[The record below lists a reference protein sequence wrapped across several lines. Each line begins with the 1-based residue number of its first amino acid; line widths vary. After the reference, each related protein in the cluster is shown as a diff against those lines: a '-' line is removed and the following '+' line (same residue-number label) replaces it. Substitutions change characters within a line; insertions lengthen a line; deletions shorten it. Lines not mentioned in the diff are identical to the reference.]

1 MSEKKLILNYLKEDY
16 KNSYEIYYQR
26 FQYYT
31 SLHENLTKLKLIL
44 SKFLEE
50 KLNTF
55 KIKDEFNKKSTLD
68 DNYIKLV
75 SIIKKEI
82 SFKIKGGISTF
93 EEILKNLNEIR
104 DTIKLNNKNYTTY
117 FNYQNSFNSKLDELE
132 ICQNKFYE
140 SVEKAEYATLEF
152 MEKKI
157 KNQKIKESEYE
168 QKNKL
173 QNICK
178 EEKEKYISKISEIN
192 KLIQNFNEK
201 QKFIFNI
208 NKYIKVLCY
217 KNYINTLFSF
227 FQLTNDTR
235 EIIEEKK
242 QTKSRIIQITNEKE
256 DLEKSEYKIKDKIC
270 FIQYE
275 SKFGLTYENSN
286 NDKYLMMFQEME
298 KLLGDSYK
306 DKMKEYKTKKELNHK
321 LKEILDLDDKISN
334 KDEEYLESILKTDIG
349 KDSFIYSL
357 SQLRTCG
364 KLEKSNLFIEYMSK
378 ILNKLL
384 EYEKE
389 NKEFI
394 YLKSCLILSQTFYY
408 LDKDNQKIYISNYL
422 KNNRWI
428 TSPNFWRGFIDY
440 ILKKELNKDDLQISN
455 YFKVLIAQ
463 LITYINNMIEFNI
476 DKRIIIKIVDEFLKQ
491 YNYPNKNGYG
501 SLFFMIDEDPTV
513 IEKLRTEIHDNPDL
527 EDRLYKENIN
537 DNDKEE
543 K

>member
-31 SLHENLTKLKLIL
+31 SLHENLTKLKSIL

-117 FNYQNSFNSKLDELE
+117 FNYQNSFNSKLDEIE

-178 EEKEKYISKISEIN
+178 EEKEKYSSKISEIN
-192 KLIQNFNEK
+192 KLIKNFNEK

-321 LKEILDLDDKISN
+321 LKEILDLDDKISK

-349 KDSFIYSL
+349 KSSFIICL
-357 SQLRTCG
+357 TQLRTCG

-378 ILNKLL
+378 IINKLL

-491 YNYPNKNGYG
+491 YNYSNKNGYG
-501 SLFFMIDEDPTV
+501 SLFFMIDEDPTM

-527 EDRLYKENIN
+527 ENQLYKENIN

>member
-178 EEKEKYISKISEIN
+178 EEKEKYSSKISEIN
-192 KLIQNFNEK
+192 KLIKNFNEK

-208 NKYIKVLCY
+208 NKDIKVLCY

-275 SKFGLTYENSN
+275 SKIDLIYENSN
-286 NDKYLMMFQEME
+286 NDKYLMMFQEMG

-321 LKEILDLDDKISN
+321 LKEILDLDDKISE

-349 KDSFIYSL
+349 KSSFIICL
-357 SQLRTCG
+357 TQLRTCG

-378 ILNKLL
+378 IINKLL

>member
-152 MEKKI
+152 LEKKI

-192 KLIQNFNEK
+192 KLIKNFNEK

-208 NKYIKVLCY
+208 NKDIKVLCY

-256 DLEKSEYKIKDKIC
+256 DLVKSAYKIKDKIC

-306 DKMKEYKTKKELNHK
+306 DKMKEYKIKKELNHK
-321 LKEILDLDDKISN
+321 LKEILELDDKISK

-378 ILNKLL
+378 IINKLL

-440 ILKKELNKDDLQISN
+440 ILKKELNKNDLQISN
-455 YFKVLIAQ
+455 YFQVLFAQ

-491 YNYPNKNGYG
+491 YKYPNKNGYG
-501 SLFFMIDEDPTV
+501 SLFLMIDEDPTM
-513 IEKLRTEIHDNPDL
+513 IDKLRTEIHDNPDL
-527 EDRLYKENIN
+527 EDQLYKENIN

>member
-1 MSEKKLILNYLKEDY
+1 
-16 KNSYEIYYQR
+16 
-26 FQYYT
+26 
-31 SLHENLTKLKLIL
+31 
-44 SKFLEE
+44 
-50 KLNTF
+50 
-55 KIKDEFNKKSTLD
+55 
-68 DNYIKLV
+68 
-75 SIIKKEI
+75 
-82 SFKIKGGISTF
+82 
-93 EEILKNLNEIR
+93 
-104 DTIKLNNKNYTTY
+104 
-117 FNYQNSFNSKLDELE
+117 
-132 ICQNKFYE
+132 
-140 SVEKAEYATLEF
+140 

-178 EEKEKYISKISEIN
+178 EEKEKYSSKISEIN
-192 KLIQNFNEK
+192 KLIKNFNEK

-321 LKEILDLDDKISN
+321 LKEILDLDDKISK

-349 KDSFIYSL
+349 KSSFIICL
-357 SQLRTCG
+357 TQLRTCG

-378 ILNKLL
+378 IINKLL

-501 SLFFMIDEDPTV
+501 SLFFMIDEDPTM
-513 IEKLRTEIHDNPDL
+513 IERLRTEIHDNPDL
-527 EDRLYKENIN
+527 ENQFI
-537 DNDKEE
+537 
-543 K
+543 

>member
-82 SFKIKGGISTF
+82 SFKIKEGISTF

-208 NKYIKVLCY
+208 NKDIKVLCY

-306 DKMKEYKTKKELNHK
+306 DKMKEYKIKKELNHK
-321 LKEILDLDDKISN
+321 LKEILDLDDKISE

-349 KDSFIYSL
+349 KSSFIICL
-357 SQLRTCG
+357 TQLRTCG

-378 ILNKLL
+378 IINKLL

-501 SLFFMIDEDPTV
+501 SLFFMIDEDPTM

>member
-1 MSEKKLILNYLKEDY
+1 MSEKILILNYLKEDY
-16 KNSYEIYYQR
+16 ENSYEIYYQR

-140 SVEKAEYATLEF
+140 SVEKAEYVTLEF
-152 MEKKI
+152 LEKKI

-192 KLIQNFNEK
+192 KLIKNFNEK

-208 NKYIKVLCY
+208 NKDIKVLCY

-275 SKFGLTYENSN
+275 SKLGLTYENSN

-306 DKMKEYKTKKELNHK
+306 DKMKEYKIKKELNHK
-321 LKEILDLDDKISN
+321 LKEILDLDDKISE
-334 KDEEYLESILKTDIG
+334 KDEEYLESILRTDIG
-349 KDSFIYSL
+349 KSSFIICL
-357 SQLRTCG
+357 TQLRTCG

-378 ILNKLL
+378 IINKLL

-440 ILKKELNKDDLQISN
+440 ILKKELNKDDL
-455 YFKVLIAQ
+455 
-463 LITYINNMIEFNI
+463 
-476 DKRIIIKIVDEFLKQ
+476 
-491 YNYPNKNGYG
+491 
-501 SLFFMIDEDPTV
+501 
-513 IEKLRTEIHDNPDL
+513 
-527 EDRLYKENIN
+527 
-537 DNDKEE
+537 
-543 K
+543 

>member
-208 NKYIKVLCY
+208 NKDIKVLCY

-306 DKMKEYKTKKELNHK
+306 DKMKEYKTKNEINHK
-321 LKEILDLDDKISN
+321 LKEILDLDDKISE

-349 KDSFIYSL
+349 KSSFIICL
-357 SQLRTCG
+357 TQLRTCG

-378 ILNKLL
+378 IINKLL

-491 YNYPNKNGYG
+491 YNYPNKNGYD
-501 SLFFMIDEDPTV
+501 SLFFMIDEDPTM

-527 EDRLYKENIN
+527 ENQLYKENIN
-537 DNDKEE
+537 GNDKEE

>member
-152 MEKKI
+152 LEKKI

-208 NKYIKVLCY
+208 NKDIKVLCY
-217 KNYINTLFSF
+217 KNYINILFSF

-306 DKMKEYKTKKELNHK
+306 DKMKEYLIKKELNHK
-321 LKEILDLDDKISN
+321 LKEILDLDDKISE
-334 KDEEYLESILKTDIG
+334 KDEEYLESILKTDFG
-349 KDSFIYSL
+349 KSSFIICL
-357 SQLRTCG
+357 TQLRTCG

-378 ILNKLL
+378 IINKLL

-501 SLFFMIDEDPTV
+501 SLFFMIDEDPTM

-527 EDRLYKENIN
+527 ENQLYKENIN

>member
-178 EEKEKYISKISEIN
+178 EEKEKYSSKISEIN
-192 KLIQNFNEK
+192 KLIKNFNEK

-321 LKEILDLDDKISN
+321 LKEILDLDDKISK

-349 KDSFIYSL
+349 KSSFIICL
-357 SQLRTCG
+357 TQLRTCG

-378 ILNKLL
+378 IINKLL

-501 SLFFMIDEDPTV
+501 SLFFMIDEDPTM

-527 EDRLYKENIN
+527 ENQLYKENIN

>member
-140 SVEKAEYATLEF
+140 SVEKAEYATLDF

-178 EEKEKYISKISEIN
+178 EEKEKYSSKISEIN
-192 KLIQNFNEK
+192 KLIKNFNEK

-208 NKYIKVLCY
+208 NKDIKVLCY

-306 DKMKEYKTKKELNHK
+306 DKMKEYKIKKELNHK
-321 LKEILDLDDKISN
+321 LKEILELDDKISK

-349 KDSFIYSL
+349 KSSFIICL
-357 SQLRTCG
+357 TQLRTCG

-378 ILNKLL
+378 IINKLL

-501 SLFFMIDEDPTV
+501 SLFFMIDEDPTM

-527 EDRLYKENIN
+527 ENQLYKENIN

>member
-1 MSEKKLILNYLKEDY
+1 MSEIKLILNYLKEDY

-208 NKYIKVLCY
+208 NKDIKVLCY

-306 DKMKEYKTKKELNHK
+306 DKMKEYLIKKELNHK
-321 LKEILDLDDKISN
+321 LKEILDLDDKISE

-349 KDSFIYSL
+349 KSSFIICL
-357 SQLRTCG
+357 TQLRTCG

-378 ILNKLL
+378 IINKLL

>member
-117 FNYQNSFNSKLDELE
+117 FNYQNSFNSKLDEIE

-178 EEKEKYISKISEIN
+178 EEKEKYSSKISEIN
-192 KLIQNFNEK
+192 KLIKNFNEK

-321 LKEILDLDDKISN
+321 LKEILDLDDKISK
-334 KDEEYLESILKTDIG
+334 KDEEYLESILKTDFW
-349 KDSFIYSL
+349 KSSFIICL
-357 SQLRTCG
+357 TQLRTCG

-378 ILNKLL
+378 IINKLL

-501 SLFFMIDEDPTV
+501 SLFFMIDEDPTM

-527 EDRLYKENIN
+527 ENQLYKENIN

>member
-117 FNYQNSFNSKLDELE
+117 FNYQNSFNSKLDEIE

-178 EEKEKYISKISEIN
+178 EEKEKYSSKISEIN
-192 KLIQNFNEK
+192 KLIKNFNEK

-321 LKEILDLDDKISN
+321 LKEILDLDDKISK

-349 KDSFIYSL
+349 KSSFIICL
-357 SQLRTCG
+357 TQLRTCG

-378 ILNKLL
+378 IINKLL

-491 YNYPNKNGYG
+491 YNYSNKNGYG

>member
-173 QNICK
+173 QNLCK

-349 KDSFIYSL
+349 KSSFIICL
-357 SQLRTCG
+357 TQLRTCG

-378 ILNKLL
+378 IINKLL

-527 EDRLYKENIN
+527 ENQLYKENIN
-537 DNDKEE
+537 DNNKEE

>member
-117 FNYQNSFNSKLDELE
+117 FNYQNSFNSKLEELE

-321 LKEILDLDDKISN
+321 LKEILDLDDKISE

-349 KDSFIYSL
+349 KSSFIICL
-357 SQLRTCG
+357 TQLRTCG

-378 ILNKLL
+378 IINKLL

-501 SLFFMIDEDPTV
+501 SLFFMIDEDPTM

>member
-152 MEKKI
+152 LEKKI

-208 NKYIKVLCY
+208 NKDIKVLCY
-217 KNYINTLFSF
+217 KNYINILFSF

-306 DKMKEYKTKKELNHK
+306 DKMKEYLIKKELNHK
-321 LKEILDLDDKISN
+321 LKEILDLDDKISK
-334 KDEEYLESILKTDIG
+334 KDEEYLESILKTDFG
-349 KDSFIYSL
+349 KSSFIICL
-357 SQLRTCG
+357 TQLRTCG

-378 ILNKLL
+378 IINKLL

-501 SLFFMIDEDPTV
+501 SLFFMIDEDPTM

-527 EDRLYKENIN
+527 ENQLYKENIN

>member
-1 MSEKKLILNYLKEDY
+1 MSEKKLILNYLKKDY

-82 SFKIKGGISTF
+82 SFKIKEGISTF

-306 DKMKEYKTKKELNHK
+306 DKMKEYKIKKELNHK
-321 LKEILDLDDKISN
+321 LKEILDLDDKISE

-349 KDSFIYSL
+349 KSSFIICL
-357 SQLRTCG
+357 TQLRTCG

-378 ILNKLL
+378 IINKLL

-491 YNYPNKNGYG
+491 YNYPNKNGYD
-501 SLFFMIDEDPTV
+501 SLFFMIDEDPTM

-527 EDRLYKENIN
+527 ENQLYKENIN
-537 DNDKEE
+537 GNDKEE

>member
-208 NKYIKVLCY
+208 NKDIKVLCY

-275 SKFGLTYENSN
+275 SKIDLIYENSN
-286 NDKYLMMFQEME
+286 NDKYLMMFQEMG

-321 LKEILDLDDKISN
+321 LKEILDLDDKISE

-349 KDSFIYSL
+349 KSSFIICL
-357 SQLRTCG
+357 TQLRTCG

-378 ILNKLL
+378 IINKLL

-491 YNYPNKNGYG
+491 YNYPNKNSYG
-501 SLFFMIDEDPTV
+501 SLFFMIDEDPTM

-527 EDRLYKENIN
+527 ENQLYKENIN

>member
-82 SFKIKGGISTF
+82 SFKIKEGISTF

-173 QNICK
+173 QNLCK

-208 NKYIKVLCY
+208 NKDIKVLCY

-306 DKMKEYKTKKELNHK
+306 DKMKEYLIKKELNHK
-321 LKEILDLDDKISN
+321 LKEILDLDDKISE

-349 KDSFIYSL
+349 KSSFIICL
-357 SQLRTCG
+357 TQLRTCG

-378 ILNKLL
+378 IINKLL

-491 YNYPNKNGYG
+491 YNYSNKNGYG

>member
-1 MSEKKLILNYLKEDY
+1 MSEKKLILNYLKEVY

-192 KLIQNFNEK
+192 KL
-201 QKFIFNI
+201 
-208 NKYIKVLCY
+208 
-217 KNYINTLFSF
+217 
-227 FQLTNDTR
+227 
-235 EIIEEKK
+235 
-242 QTKSRIIQITNEKE
+242 
-256 DLEKSEYKIKDKIC
+256 
-270 FIQYE
+270 
-275 SKFGLTYENSN
+275 
-286 NDKYLMMFQEME
+286 
-298 KLLGDSYK
+298 
-306 DKMKEYKTKKELNHK
+306 
-321 LKEILDLDDKISN
+321 
-334 KDEEYLESILKTDIG
+334 
-349 KDSFIYSL
+349 
-357 SQLRTCG
+357 
-364 KLEKSNLFIEYMSK
+364 
-378 ILNKLL
+378 
-384 EYEKE
+384 
-389 NKEFI
+389 
-394 YLKSCLILSQTFYY
+394 
-408 LDKDNQKIYISNYL
+408 
-422 KNNRWI
+422 
-428 TSPNFWRGFIDY
+428 
-440 ILKKELNKDDLQISN
+440 
-455 YFKVLIAQ
+455 
-463 LITYINNMIEFNI
+463 
-476 DKRIIIKIVDEFLKQ
+476 
-491 YNYPNKNGYG
+491 
-501 SLFFMIDEDPTV
+501 
-513 IEKLRTEIHDNPDL
+513 
-527 EDRLYKENIN
+527 
-537 DNDKEE
+537 
-543 K
+543 

>member
-173 QNICK
+173 QKICY

-208 NKYIKVLCY
+208 NKDIKVLCY

-321 LKEILDLDDKISN
+321 LKEILDLDDKISE

-349 KDSFIYSL
+349 KSSFIICL
-357 SQLRTCG
+357 TQLRTCG

-378 ILNKLL
+378 IINKLL

>member
-1 MSEKKLILNYLKEDY
+1 
-16 KNSYEIYYQR
+16 
-26 FQYYT
+26 
-31 SLHENLTKLKLIL
+31 
-44 SKFLEE
+44 
-50 KLNTF
+50 
-55 KIKDEFNKKSTLD
+55 
-68 DNYIKLV
+68 
-75 SIIKKEI
+75 
-82 SFKIKGGISTF
+82 
-93 EEILKNLNEIR
+93 
-104 DTIKLNNKNYTTY
+104 
-117 FNYQNSFNSKLDELE
+117 
-132 ICQNKFYE
+132 
-140 SVEKAEYATLEF
+140 
-152 MEKKI
+152 
-157 KNQKIKESEYE
+157 
-168 QKNKL
+168 
-173 QNICK
+173 
-178 EEKEKYISKISEIN
+178 
-192 KLIQNFNEK
+192 
-201 QKFIFNI
+201 
-208 NKYIKVLCY
+208 
-217 KNYINTLFSF
+217 
-227 FQLTNDTR
+227 
-235 EIIEEKK
+235 
-242 QTKSRIIQITNEKE
+242 
-256 DLEKSEYKIKDKIC
+256 
-270 FIQYE
+270 
-275 SKFGLTYENSN
+275 
-286 NDKYLMMFQEME
+286 MMFQEME

-306 DKMKEYKTKKELNHK
+306 DKMKEYLIKKELNHK
-321 LKEILDLDDKISN
+321 LKEILDLDDKISE

-349 KDSFIYSL
+349 KSSFIICL
-357 SQLRTCG
+357 TQLRTCG

-378 ILNKLL
+378 IINKLL

-440 ILKKELNKDDLQISN
+440 IFKKELNKDDLQISN

-501 SLFFMIDEDPTV
+501 PLFLMVDEDPTV

>member
-178 EEKEKYISKISEIN
+178 EEKEKYSSKISEIN
-192 KLIQNFNEK
+192 KLIKNFNEK

-208 NKYIKVLCY
+208 NKDIKVLCY

-321 LKEILDLDDKISN
+321 LKEILDLDDKISK

-349 KDSFIYSL
+349 KSSFIICL
-357 SQLRTCG
+357 TQLRTCG

-378 ILNKLL
+378 IINKLL

-501 SLFFMIDEDPTV
+501 SLFFMIDEDPTM

>member
-208 NKYIKVLCY
+208 NKDIKVLCY
-217 KNYINTLFSF
+217 KNYINILFSF

-306 DKMKEYKTKKELNHK
+306 DKMKEYLIKKELNHK
-321 LKEILDLDDKISN
+321 LKEILDLDDKISE
-334 KDEEYLESILKTDIG
+334 KDEEYLESILKTDFG
-349 KDSFIYSL
+349 KSSFIICL
-357 SQLRTCG
+357 TQLRTCG

-378 ILNKLL
+378 IINKLL

-501 SLFFMIDEDPTV
+501 SLFFMIDEDPTM

-527 EDRLYKENIN
+527 ENQLYKENIN

>member
-178 EEKEKYISKISEIN
+178 EEKEKYSSKISEIN
-192 KLIQNFNEK
+192 KLIKNFNEK

-321 LKEILDLDDKISN
+321 LKEILDLDDKISK

-349 KDSFIYSL
+349 KSSFIICL
-357 SQLRTCG
+357 TQLRTCG

-378 ILNKLL
+378 IINKLL

-501 SLFFMIDEDPTV
+501 SLFFMIDEDPTM

>member
-117 FNYQNSFNSKLDELE
+117 FNYQNSFNSKLDEIE

-178 EEKEKYISKISEIN
+178 EEKEKYSSKISEIN
-192 KLIQNFNEK
+192 KLIKNFNEK

-321 LKEILDLDDKISN
+321 LKEILDLDDKISK

-349 KDSFIYSL
+349 KSSFIICL
-357 SQLRTCG
+357 TQLRTCG

-378 ILNKLL
+378 IINKLL

-501 SLFFMIDEDPTV
+501 SLFFMIDEDPTM

-527 EDRLYKENIN
+527 ENQLYKENIN

>member
-82 SFKIKGGISTF
+82 SFKIKEGISTF

-173 QNICK
+173 QNLCK

-208 NKYIKVLCY
+208 NKDIKVLCY

-321 LKEILDLDDKISN
+321 LKEILDLDDKISE

-349 KDSFIYSL
+349 KSSFIICL
-357 SQLRTCG
+357 TQLRTCG

-378 ILNKLL
+378 IINKLL

>member
-178 EEKEKYISKISEIN
+178 EEKEKYSSKISEIN
-192 KLIQNFNEK
+192 KLIKNFNEK

-208 NKYIKVLCY
+208 NKDIKVLCY

-321 LKEILDLDDKISN
+321 LKEILDLDDKISE

-349 KDSFIYSL
+349 KSSFIICL
-357 SQLRTCG
+357 TQLRTCG

>member
-117 FNYQNSFNSKLDELE
+117 FNYQNSFNSKLDEIE

-178 EEKEKYISKISEIN
+178 EEKEKYSSKISEIN
-192 KLIQNFNEK
+192 KLIKNFNEK

-321 LKEILDLDDKISN
+321 LKEILDLDDKISK

-349 KDSFIYSL
+349 KSSFIICL
-357 SQLRTCG
+357 TQLRTCG

-378 ILNKLL
+378 IINKLL

-501 SLFFMIDEDPTV
+501 SLFFMIDEDPTM

-527 EDRLYKENIN
+527 ENQLYKENIN
-537 DNDKEE
+537 DNNKEE